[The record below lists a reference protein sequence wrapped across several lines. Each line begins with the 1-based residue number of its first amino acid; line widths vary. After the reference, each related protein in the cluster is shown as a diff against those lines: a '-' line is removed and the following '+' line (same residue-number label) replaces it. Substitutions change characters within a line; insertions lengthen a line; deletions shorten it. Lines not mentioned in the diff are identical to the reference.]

1 MIYLICGLERARL
14 SKALK
19 RIIKTSL
26 NDDVDD
32 MNFVKFDAT
41 NVPVQEIVD
50 EANYL
55 PLGYEHKVI
64 AVENAYFLQKDKGK
78 NKIESDQD
86 YDKLKNYLEH
96 PNIDVDLVFLV
107 ESLQLNEKNELVSLI
122 KEKGNVTEI
131 KDPTPEEWHS
141 AVKRYITEKLKVE
154 IDPDALEEL
163 TNRTAGDMIS
173 FQNNAKKLA
182 LYTNHIRYEDVALMV
197 TRPLEDNTF
206 LLFDRLMKGNNL
218 DAVKLFRDLKEG
230 NVEPVIMIA
239 MLGNQFRI
247 LNQVIYLIKTGNS
260 VDDIAKELNIKT
272 GRVHVLRKYAPIISE
287 ECIYKILEDLFNLDL
302 QIKSGLI
309 DRYYGFEL
317 FLINFKIN

>member
-86 YDKLKNYLEH
+86 YNKLKNYLEH

>member
-14 SKALK
+14 SKALQ
-19 RIIKTSL
+19 RIVKTSL
-26 NDDVDD
+26 NNEVDD

-41 NVPVQEIVD
+41 NVLVQEIVD

-64 AVENAYFLQKDKGK
+64 AIENAYFLAKERTKT
-78 NKIESDQD
+78 KIEADQD
-86 YDKLKNYLEH
+86 YDKLEKYLQN
-96 PNIDVDLVFLV
+96 PNEDVDVIFLV
-107 ESLQLNEKNELVSLI
+107 ESLQLNEKSPLVSLI
-122 KEKGNVTEI
+122 KDKGNVTEI

-141 AVKRYITEKLKVE
+141 AVKRYINEKLKVE
-154 IDPDALEEL
+154 IDSDALEEL
-163 TNRTAGDMIS
+163 TNRTSGDMIS

-182 LYTNHIRYEDVALMV
+182 LYTNHITYDDVALMV

-206 LLFDRLMKGNNL
+206 LIFNHLMKGNNL

-230 NVEPVIMIA
+230 AVEPVTLIS
-239 MLGNQFRI
+239 MLGNQFRL
-247 LNQVIYLIKTGNS
+247 LNQVIYLIKNRYS
-260 VDDIAKELNIKT
+260 VDDVAKELNIKT

-302 QIKSGLI
+302 QIKSGLL